1 MANKPMLSDI
11 VSRNSR
17 IASASDLCWK
27 NDRILLV
34 CFLALLLVFCP
45 AVSGTSSSPPAENVL
60 PPPTN
65 EIDPDRPS
73 SIPDNLT
80 STLALGMASAAALLV
95 LTIALVV
102 VNRRQQSA
110 LARLRQTE
118 ESLRESEERHRRLF
132 ETMAQGVIYQDAD
145 GAITFANPAAERILS
160 LTMDQMRGTTSMD
173 PRWKMIRPDGGEVS
187 GTEHPAMIALR
198 TGETVG
204 PLVRGVFH
212 PEKNAYVWLSIT
224 AIPLYRPDE
233 PEPYEVYATFTD
245 ITRPK
250 VLSDQLGE
258 RASVLEQ
265 RQAELETFRDA
276 AVGRELEMI
285 ALKRRINDL
294 SRQLG
299 QAEPF
304 DLSFADALGEDE
316 LL

>member
-1 MANKPMLSDI
+1 MFADLI
-11 VSRNSR
+11 TRNSR
-17 IASASDLCWK
+17 ITSASDNSLK
-27 NDRILLV
+27 NDRILAVL
-34 CFLALLLVFCP
+34 FIGLLLVFCP
-45 AVSGTSSSPPAENVL
+45 AVPGTSSGPPAENILTPSNAIAQDRL
-60 PPPTN
+60 P
-65 EIDPDRPS
+65 
-73 SIPDNLT
+73 SIWDKHTVALV
-80 STLALGMASAAALLV
+80 LGMGSGTALLL
-95 LTIALVV
+95 LTVALIAVNRSQKSALV
-102 VNRRQQSA
+102 
-110 LARLRQTE
+110 RLRQAE

-132 ETMAQGVIYQDAD
+132 ETMTQGVIYQDAD

-316 LL
+316 LS